1 MDEQPKFTY
10 AEVCQMLRN
19 ALLANEAL
27 KERLLD
33 CENALGIYAAY
44 RRRIEEAAFDTN
56 PSGMGGW
63 GPEDLKAAI
72 ISARDKLNADSVELG
87 VAAVL

>member
-33 CENALGIYAAY
+33 CENALGLYAAY
-44 RRRIEEAAFDTN
+44 RRWVEEAAFDSN
-56 PSGMGGW
+56 PSGQGGW
-63 GPEDLKAAI
+63 NAGDLKEQI
-72 ISARDKLNADSVELG
+72 IAARDKLNADSVELG
-87 VAAVL
+87 VAEVL